1 MLYHICTCN
10 IVLRAYDLFT
20 CVCVCVCVKVFHL
33 CYNNMVS
40 VAGHYNYYV
49 KIYDLFTRVCL
60 CVKVF
65 ATELP
70 IDGQSAVK
78 LKVVKGR
85 QMQVCTCA
93 ISLSLSLSL
102 SFTPSLPSLS
112 LSPSFPPSTPIHNY
126 DYYARMQKSQDL
138 GICMTDL

>member
-1 MLYHICTCN
+1 MIYL
-10 IVLRAYDLFT
+10 LM
-20 CVCVCVCVKVFHL
+20 CVCVCVCLKVFHL

-93 ISLSLSLSL
+93 ISLSLSLSFSL
-102 SFTPSLPSLS
+102 FHSLPSLPLS
-112 LSPSFPPSTPIHNY
+112 LSLLPSLHTYTY
-126 DYYARMQKSQDL
+126 DYYVRMQKSQDL